1 MITKPTTVKVT
12 IGSIDDK
19 GLTVSAQYNPAE
31 LVVTKTI
38 NWSKPAAATQGGAQ
52 QGGSGG
58 SGGGGGG
65 GGDEMAQ
72 EFTGIEPRT
81 IEISLLFDNVEGGR
95 RGVNVATQIA
105 ALEQMASVIDPK
117 ASKEDKRRP
126 HHCVVIWP
134 NTLPRFECVIKGLT
148 TTYQMFDAMGIPLR
162 ATCKVTLVEA
172 SAVSRKKG

>member
-12 IGSIDDK
+12 IGSLDTA
-19 GLTVSAQYNPAE
+19 LTVSAQYNPAE
-31 LVVTKTI
+31 LVVTRTI

-58 SGGGGGG
+58 SGGS
-65 GGDEMAQ
+65 GDEMAQ

-117 ASKEDKRRP
+117 ASTEDKRRP